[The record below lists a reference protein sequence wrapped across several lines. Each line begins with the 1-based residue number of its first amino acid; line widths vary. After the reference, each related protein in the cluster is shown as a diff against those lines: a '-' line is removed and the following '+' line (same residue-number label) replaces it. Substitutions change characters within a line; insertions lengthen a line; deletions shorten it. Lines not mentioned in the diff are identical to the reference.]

1 MHAFI
6 RTGELIF
13 QFVTTQGNIALL
25 LLLFVEEMG
34 VPLPIPGDLIL
45 LYAGYR
51 VSTGQLNFLE
61 ILVFSTLGVV
71 IGSSILFFLFRIAGR
86 PFIKKYGKY
95 FFLPQERFIKLD
107 KWFDAKGDSAVLI
120 GRFIPGLRVFLSGI
134 AGLSDLKYT
143 HFLAQ
148 IVVASLIWTGLFT
161 VLGYYLGEKWENF
174 AAVIHQYSYI
184 FFLIFIA
191 GIIFYL
197 IKHLPKEN

>member
-6 RTGELIF
+6 RIGEDIF
-13 QFVTTQGNIALL
+13 QFVTAQGNFAVL

-61 ILVFSTLGVV
+61 ILLFSTLGVV
-71 IGSSILFFLFRIAGR
+71 IGSSALFFLFRVAGR
-86 PFIKKYGKY
+86 PFIKKHGKY
-95 FFLPQERFIKLD
+95 FFLPPDRFHKLD
-107 KWFDAKGDSAVLI
+107 KWFEKKGDSAVLI

-134 AGLSDLKYT
+134 AGLSDLKYS
-143 HFLAQ
+143 HFLIQ
-148 IVVASLIWTGLFT
+148 IVFASLIWTGLFT
-161 VLGYYLGEKWENF
+161 GLGYYLGEKWENF

-184 FFLIFIA
+184 FFFIFII
-191 GIIFYL
+191 GILFYF
-197 IKHLPKEN
+197 IKHMNKE